1 MTLRGIIRLLCRIR
15 YESIEA
21 IAVLGLGVS
30 AKEIASALHMPTAT
44 AYRLLNALVADE
56 YVVRTSDLQ
65 PARRA
70 TRRTDHRRV
79 GAGGAVR
86 GALGSRRVA
95 PISAIR
101 RARDRLHAGALRV
114 LDADPD
120 HPIQAERE
128 LVRHL
133 HASAAGKTL
142 LAYSPSWRDALPKK
156 LIRLTTHTVTDLS
169 ALRSHL
175 DELRRVGFAIQID
188 ELADGLTCTAVP
200 ILDFDGTTRGALC
213 LAGPSSRRTPFSST
227 STRPELARCRSDR
240 SSLKCARCSQLYSAL
255 TVQLTGCDIEHET
268 AQRF

>member
-1 MTLRGIIRLLCRIR
+1 MSPLRDPSRHHPSAVSNSLRI
-15 YESIEA
+15 IEA

-56 YVVRTSDLQ
+56 YVVRTSDLRGFGLG
-65 PARRA
+65 ARLDGLITAASVPVVPFAARSA
-70 TRRTDHRRV
+70 LDELRQSVRF
-79 GAGGAVR
+79 AVH
-86 GALGSRRVA
+86 V
-95 PISAIR
+95 I
-101 RARDRLHAGALRV
+101 DFHAGALRV

-213 LAGPSSRRTPFSST
+213 LAGPSSRKDAILTHIDA
-227 STRPELARCRSDR
+227 ARACAM
-240 SSLKCARCSQLYSAL
+240 SLGPLLY
-255 TVQLTGCDIEHET
+255 
-268 AQRF
+268 